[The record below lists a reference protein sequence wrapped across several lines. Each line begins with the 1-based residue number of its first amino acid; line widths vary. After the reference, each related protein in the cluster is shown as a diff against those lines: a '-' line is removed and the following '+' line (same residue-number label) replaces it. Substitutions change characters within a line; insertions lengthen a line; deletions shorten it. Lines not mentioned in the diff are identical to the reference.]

1 MLFCRIPRDNET
13 AKHWLNS
20 LQSSLPSQRRV
31 LSHVTLL
38 LSAFLVTAEGYIVME
53 TLNVIPIL
61 AKTDASQVHVLE
73 LVPL

>member
-1 MLFCRIPRDNET
+1 MLCCHIPRNNET
-13 AKHWLNS
+13 IKHWLSS
-20 LQSSLPSQRRV
+20 LQNSLPSQRRV

-38 LSAFLVTAEGYIVME
+38 LSALLVTAEGYIVME

-73 LVPL
+73 LATL